1 MSNVHRREVGNKAQ
15 RGNTRPR
22 SSGRTET
29 APSLRRLGDAE
40 TAEPQ
45 SSAWDPH
52 PLGASLPLSPPPRF
66 PPRRGPIRGGQRRC
80 RLRAPS
86 RLSAD
91 PAEHPS
97 AGREGAAA
105 PRCWPGGCRRHLS
118 RGGPHPP
125 PARSP
130 VRAPIPERAVRAVS
144 PSTPK

>member
-1 MSNVHRREVGNKAQ
+1 MGNKAQ